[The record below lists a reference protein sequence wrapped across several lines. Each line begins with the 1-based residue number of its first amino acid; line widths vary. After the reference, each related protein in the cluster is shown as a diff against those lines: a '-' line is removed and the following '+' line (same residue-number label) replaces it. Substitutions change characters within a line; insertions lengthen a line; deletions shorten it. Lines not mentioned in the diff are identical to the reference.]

1 MVLAGT
7 PAVIV
12 MPLAEL
18 AGVIVSMWAS
28 AFKPRPLAVSEMVS
42 VRIVMSAPSFV
53 PVGALVTAELVMTTS
68 APAPGT
74 SGVEVPPLLAVQL
87 LSGDPTKP
95 FEAAQTFVIPA
106 VLVPFQ

>member
-18 AGVIVSMWAS
+18 AGVIVRKWGS
-28 AFKPRPLAVSEMVS
+28 AFKLRPLAVSEIVS

-53 PVGALVTAELVMTTS
+53 PVGALVTTELVMTTS

-74 SGVEVPPLLAVQL
+74 SGVEAPPSIAVQL
-87 LSGDPTKP
+87 LSGDPTEP
-95 FEAAQTFVIPA
+95 FEAAQTFEIPA